1 MDPMHGDMGYM
12 PVFDFN
18 IYSYPRSGVHVVEN
32 MYIQAKHLSNW
43 LLCTFSS
50 PYAPMG
56 PLCKWL
62 KGVGFG
68 YLNAF

>member
-1 MDPMHGDMGYM
+1 MGYM
-12 PVFDFN
+12 HAMLVLLQFFLN
-18 IYSYPRSGVHVVEN
+18 ISAYPRSGVHVVEN

-43 LLCTFSS
+43 LFCTFSS